1 MALLLV
7 RRRRLSR
14 VGDQASF
21 LVERDWRMRGWF
33 SGTVGREAARDD
45 GLEDLSVTTTM
56 DPREKLAG
64 VLLGAAVGD
73 ALGLPREGLSRRRAA
88 RLYGPGP
95 LRHRFLLG
103 RGMVSDD
110 AEHACMTAQALLVA
124 GGDETRFA
132 RSLAWRLRG
141 WLASMPPGV
150 GWGTLRAIFKLWL
163 GFPPGRSG
171 VASAGNGPAMRA
183 PILGAYLAR
192 TPDRI
197 APFVRASTRLTH
209 RDPRAEEG
217 ALAIALAAAYAVE
230 RRPDEIDATTLL
242 GEIRAHVTVEA
253 LRDALDT
260 VAEHLARGA
269 SAVALASALGS
280 ERGVTGF
287 VLHTVPAALFC
298 WLANPGDIRQC
309 VEEVIGLGGDADST
323 GAIVGALAGAT
334 AGAGAI
340 PEQWLSGIVEWP
352 RSITW
357 MRRLADRLAG
367 RLLAD
372 EQTSIGP
379 LPLFWPALPVRNL
392 FFLAVALAHGLRR
405 LLPPY

>member
-1 MALLLV
+1 MTMTD
-7 RRRRLSR
+7 RR
-14 VGDQASF
+14 D
-21 LVERDWRMRGWF
+21 
-33 SGTVGREAARDD
+33 
-45 GLEDLSVTTTM
+45 
-56 DPREKLAG
+56 KLAG

-88 RLYGPGP
+88 RLYGSGP

-103 RGMVSDD
+103 HGMVSDD
-110 AEHACMTAQALLVA
+110 AEHACMTAQALLAA
-124 GGDETRFA
+124 GDNETRFA

-150 GWGTLRAIFKLWL
+150 GWGTLRAIVKLWL
-163 GFPPGRSG
+163 GFPPAWSG
-171 VASAGNGPAMRA
+171 VVSAGNGPAMRA

-192 TPDRI
+192 TPEHI
-197 APFVRASTRLTH
+197 APLVRASTRLTH

-230 RRPDEIDATTLL
+230 RRPNEIDAAALL
-242 GEIRAHVTVEA
+242 EEIRGRMTVEP

-269 SAVALASALGS
+269 PAAELADALGAG
-280 ERGVTGF
+280 RGVTGF
-287 VLHTVPAALFC
+287 MLHTVPAALFC
-298 WLANPGDIRQC
+298 WLASPGDIRRC
-309 VEEVIGLGGDADST
+309 VEEVIRLGGDADST

-340 PEQWLSGIVEWP
+340 PESWLSGIVEWP
-352 RSITW
+352 RSIAW
-357 MRRLADRLAG
+357 MRRLADRLAD
-367 RLLAD
+367 RLLED
-372 EQTSIGP
+372 QPSSGGP

-392 FFLAVALAHGLRR
+392 FFLVVALTHGFRR

>member
-1 MALLLV
+1 MTMTD
-7 RRRRLSR
+7 RR
-14 VGDQASF
+14 D
-21 LVERDWRMRGWF
+21 
-33 SGTVGREAARDD
+33 
-45 GLEDLSVTTTM
+45 
-56 DPREKLAG
+56 KLAG

-88 RLYGPGP
+88 RLYGSGP

-103 RGMVSDD
+103 HGMVSDD
-110 AEHACMTAQALLVA
+110 AEHACMTAQALLAA
-124 GGDETRFA
+124 GDNETRFA

-150 GWGTLRAIFKLWL
+150 GWGTLRAIVKLWL
-163 GFPPGRSG
+163 GFPPAWSG
-171 VASAGNGPAMRA
+171 VVSAGNGPAMRA

-192 TPDRI
+192 TPEHI
-197 APFVRASTRLTH
+197 APLVRASTRLTH

-230 RRPDEIDATTLL
+230 RRPNEIDAAALL
-242 GEIRAHVTVEA
+242 EEIRGRMTVEP

-260 VAEHLARGA
+260 VAEYLACGA
-269 SAVALASALGS
+269 PAAELADALGAG
-280 ERGVTGF
+280 RGVTGF
-287 VLHTVPAALFC
+287 MLHTVPAALFC
-298 WLANPGDIRQC
+298 WLASPGDIRRC
-309 VEEVIGLGGDADST
+309 VEEVIRLGGDADST

-340 PEQWLSGIVEWP
+340 PESWLSGIVEWP
-352 RSITW
+352 RSIAW
-357 MRRLADRLAG
+357 MRRLADRLAD
-367 RLLAD
+367 RLLED
-372 EQTSIGP
+372 QPSSGGP

-392 FFLAVALAHGLRR
+392 FFLVVALTHGFRR